1 LLLADGIATFIFR
14 RRLLGEH
21 LGERRHA
28 GGTHGLAASFSS
40 RAFFYWGGV
49 GCVTLTLWA
58 SRAPIYRSLA
68 SSQLPAEGRLP
79 LAHFHS
85 LHSVLHAFVRSRSG
99 AQRR

>member
-1 LLLADGIATFIFR
+1 LLLADGITTFIFR

-28 GGTHGLAASFSS
+28 GETHHGLAASFSFS
-40 RAFFYWGGV
+40 TGRRGV
-49 GCVTLTLWA
+49 RDSDRVSIDALWA

-79 LAHFHS
+79 LPLLA
-85 LHSVLHAFVRSRSG
+85 
-99 AQRR
+99 